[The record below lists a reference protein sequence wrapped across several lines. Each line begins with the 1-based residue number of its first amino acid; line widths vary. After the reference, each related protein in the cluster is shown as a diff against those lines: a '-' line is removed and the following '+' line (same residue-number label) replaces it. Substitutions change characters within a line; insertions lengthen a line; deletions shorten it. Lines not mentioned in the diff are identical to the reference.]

1 VTLPEASIF
10 DCDGTLVDVSG
21 IRHLLNGPGRFHAFH
36 MASIDCPPHQWV
48 VDDAKAEHAAGR
60 AVLIVT
66 ARQARPVYRHVTA
79 WWLAL
84 NAVPSEALWM
94 RAVND
99 TRPDYEV
106 KREILAKI
114 RQCYTVVH
122 AWDDNPAILKLWT
135 EEQIPVTVVPG
146 WPREDAA

>member
-1 VTLPEASIF
+1 MRLPEASIF
-10 DCDGTLVDVSG
+10 DMDGSLVDVSG
-21 IRHLLNGPGRFHAFH
+21 IRHLLDGPGRFDAFH
-36 MASIDCPPHQWV
+36 RASIDCPPHQWV

-84 NAVPSEALWM
+84 NAVPSEAMWM
-94 RAVND
+94 RGVND

-114 RQCYTVVH
+114 RRRYRPTR
-122 AWDDNPAILKLWT
+122 AWDDNPGPLRLWA
-135 EEQIPVTVVPG
+135 EEGLAVTVVPG
-146 WPREDAA
+146 WPFEGAA